1 MMEDLVAVGEVCGPF
16 GTDGKVKV
24 RLLTDFPE
32 RFSGMKEILVQQG
45 DNLKVVGIEQVF
57 PSHDFMIFKF
67 RGIDTREQARS
78 LMRAHLKVPVSEV
91 FPLPEDCYYI
101 FQLKGLEVYDEAR
114 GYLGRISDVIVTGAN
129 DVYVVQGG
137 PFGEVLIPAIKEVVL
152 DVRLGEGRV
161 EVRLIPGLIEEGDE
175 GDED

>member
-16 GTDGKVKV
+16 GTEGKLKV

-45 DNLKVVGIEQVF
+45 NSLKVLAIEYAF
-57 PSHDFMIFKF
+57 LSGGFMIFKF

-78 LMRAHLKVPVSEV
+78 LVRAHLKVPVSEV

-114 GYLGRISDVIVTGAN
+114 GYLGKISDVILTGAN

-137 PFGEVLIPAIKEVVL
+137 PFGEVLIPAIKEVVR
-152 DVRLGEGRV
+152 DIRLEEGRV
-161 EVRLIPGLIEEGDE
+161 EVQLIPGLIEEGDG